1 MAQCSRLTGRKRCCQ
16 EKESM
21 ENLSIAKTK
30 VETTKKRGRKE
41 ADQRM
46 REQQN

>member
-1 MAQCSRLTGRKRCCQ
+1 
-16 EKESM
+16 M